1 MNGTRIEIAKASESN
16 RRTRRN
22 DTRLEIAKAA
32 EPNRRSRRFVL
43 RLAAAG
49 TIAPLI
55 GRSLPSPQSA
65 SAQISEVRIG
75 FQKGSANLLVLKSK
89 GLLEEALGDL
99 GVSVTWTEFPAGPP
113 LLEALN
119 AGALDFGT
127 TGAPPPIFAQAAG
140 ADLIYAAAATPSP
153 FEEGILVPKDSSF
166 QRVADL
172 KGKKV
177 AVAKGSSANAFLALA
192 LEAAGLQWGDV
203 EATYLLPADA
213 KAAFDGGSVDAWAI
227 WDPYAAVAE
236 DGTGARSIANGE
248 TANHTNRSFYLA
260 ARPFATAHA
269 DVLQAILDTLVE
281 SDAWAADH
289 PEDVARLVAAETGI
303 AEPTL
308 LKVEKR
314 SAYGIEPITEAIV
327 VEQQTLADMFLD
339 LGLIP
344 ERVDVASATIP
355 TQVTL

>member
-1 MNGTRIEIAKASESN
+1 
-16 RRTRRN
+16 
-22 DTRLEIAKAA
+22 
-32 EPNRRSRRFVL
+32 
-43 RLAAAG
+43 LAIVA
-49 TIAPLI
+49 APLA
-55 GRSLPSPQSA
+55 GASLLRPRA
-65 SAQISEVRIG
+65 ARAQGGDVRIG
-75 FQKGSANLLVLKSK
+75 YQKGSANLLVLKSK
-89 GLLEEALGDL
+89 GLLKDALQEL
-99 GVSVTWTEFPAGPP
+99 GTTVTWTEFPADPP

-153 FEEGILVPKDSSF
+153 FEEGILVPADSPIQAIS
-166 QRVADL
+166 DL

-192 LEAAGLQWGDV
+192 LEEAGLQWGDV
-203 EATYLLPADA
+203 EAAFLLPADA

-236 DGTGARSIANGE
+236 DSTGARSIANGE

-260 ARPFATAHA
+260 ARPFATERA
-269 DVLQAILDTLVE
+269 DVLQAILDTLIE
-281 SDAWAADH
+281 SDAWAAAH
-289 PEDVARLVAAETGI
+289 PEDVARLVASETGI
-303 AEPTL
+303 DEATL

-314 SAYGIEPITEAIV
+314 SAYGIEPVIEGIV
-327 VEQQTLADMFLD
+327 TEQQALADMFLA

-344 ERVDVASATIP
+344 DRVDVSSATLP
-355 TQVTL
+355 DLVAV